1 MRNDKV
7 TDLLDS
13 LVTRYDKTLRPN
25 MGGKPAVIRI
35 NMQVWTNIKV
45 DNTQNHFIINIVNL

>member
-1 MRNDKV
+1 M

-35 NMQVWTNIKV
+35 NMQVCTNIKV
-45 DNTQNHFIINIVNL
+45 DNTQNHFTAINIVNL